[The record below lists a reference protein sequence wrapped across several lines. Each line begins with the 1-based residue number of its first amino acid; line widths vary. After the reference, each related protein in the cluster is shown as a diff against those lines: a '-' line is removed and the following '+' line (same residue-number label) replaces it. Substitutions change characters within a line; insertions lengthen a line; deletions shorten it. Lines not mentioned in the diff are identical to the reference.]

1 MLCDDQCIALIIRVH
16 MCGTGDQST
25 SNTHAKV
32 EEARQRKR
40 EREKERWAAMTQ
52 EERDE
57 KNKKRRQAYQLRKA
71 KTTFVGGSRGDIMVK
86 LQPSYYLY

>member
-1 MLCDDQCIALIIRVH
+1 MLCDEQCIALIIRVH

-40 EREKERWAAMTQ
+40 EREKA
-52 EERDE
+52 
-57 KNKKRRQAYQLRKA
+57 
-71 KTTFVGGSRGDIMVK
+71 
-86 LQPSYYLY
+86 

>member
-1 MLCDDQCIALIIRVH
+1 
-16 MCGTGDQST
+16 MCGIGDQST

-32 EEARQRKR
+32 EEATQHKR
-40 EREKERWAAMTQ
+40 EREKARWAAMTQ